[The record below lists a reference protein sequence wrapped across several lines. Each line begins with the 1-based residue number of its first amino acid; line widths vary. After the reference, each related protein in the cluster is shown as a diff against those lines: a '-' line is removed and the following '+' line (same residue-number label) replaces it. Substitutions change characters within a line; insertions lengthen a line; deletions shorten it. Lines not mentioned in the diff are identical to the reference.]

1 MEETTKNPLP
11 SILELIPTELTL
23 VDAHLLD
30 KIRIVLIG
38 SGVTA
43 YEVSDAYI
51 MLLLHYLHDNNY
63 TELQTV
69 TITKVSGWVF
79 LIKRI

>member
-1 MEETTKNPLP
+1 MQETTKNPLP
-11 SILELIPTELTL
+11 SILEIIPMEVTL
-23 VDAHLLD
+23 VDSQLLD
-30 KIRIVLIG
+30 KIRITLIG
-38 SGVTA
+38 CGVPA
-43 YEVSDAYI
+43 HEVSDAYI

-69 TITKVSGWVF
+69 TISNVSGWVF